1 MFKRERL
8 RVLENSLILS
18 VALFITLIITGC
30 ANAKPEIPIEPVS
43 VVEVNE
49 TERGEED
56 TEETLLSNEMP
67 TDEKTTE
74 EKQESST
81 NSEPKIEAKVQKPTY
96 IPVTSI
102 EVLVK
107 ETSIEKNTLFQSTV
121 KINPNNATNQSYTIS
136 SSDESILRKTENGWL
151 ASKGGTADIIAV
163 SADGIKG
170 RQTIKV
176 IVPTEAITLDVSEI
190 TIDRYNWKKI
200 NHTIYPADAT
210 DKVVSYSSSD
220 EKVATVNNDGS
231 IYAVGAGTAVI
242 KCVSSS
248 GSISSSC
255 TVNVIVP
262 VSGVHISVMRSVY
275 KTSEMCNFNVQV
287 FPEDATDKTFALGI
301 SNTNAELINSNA
313 LFCKSGG
320 NIAIT
325 ATASNGVS
333 GYCDIRIIDLKEFAD
348 EAFQLTNIERQ
359 NNGLPEFTRNS
370 ALTATAELRAKECTE
385 LYSHTRP
392 NGSSCLTAFAEN
404 GITDGRRAEN
414 IAQGQR
420 TPNEVVTVWM
430 NSPGHRGNILNPNLS
445 CLGMGV
451 EMDSN
456 GRLSWVMNFTD

>member
-1 MFKRERL
+1 
-8 RVLENSLILS
+8 
-18 VALFITLIITGC
+18 
-30 ANAKPEIPIEPVS
+30 
-43 VVEVNE
+43 
-49 TERGEED
+49 
-56 TEETLLSNEMP
+56 
-67 TDEKTTE
+67 
-74 EKQESST
+74 
-81 NSEPKIEAKVQKPTY
+81 
-96 IPVTSI
+96 
-102 EVLVK
+102 
-107 ETSIEKNTLFQSTV
+107 
-121 KINPNNATNQSYTIS
+121 
-136 SSDESILRKTENGWL
+136 
-151 ASKGGTADIIAV
+151 
-163 SADGIKG
+163 
-170 RQTIKV
+170 
-176 IVPTEAITLDVSEI
+176 
-190 TIDRYNWKKI
+190 
-200 NHTIYPADAT
+200 
-210 DKVVSYSSSD
+210 
-220 EKVATVNNDGS
+220 
-231 IYAVGAGTAVI
+231 
-242 KCVSSS
+242 
-248 GSISSSC
+248 
-255 TVNVIVP
+255 
-262 VSGVHISVMRSVY
+262 VHISVMRSVY